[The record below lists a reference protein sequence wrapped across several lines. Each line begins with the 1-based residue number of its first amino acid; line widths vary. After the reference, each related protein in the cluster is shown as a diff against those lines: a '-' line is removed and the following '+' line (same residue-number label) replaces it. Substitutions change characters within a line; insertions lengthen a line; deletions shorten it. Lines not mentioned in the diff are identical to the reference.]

1 MVLNFILV
9 FIPISIGMSLAVL
22 TSGGTFGIILD
33 VPNFLVIF
41 FCFVILIFISGYGK
55 YFRNIFISK
64 KKFKNLS
71 LEELQ
76 KTELSLDFAEKI
88 LLAIASFFTMLY
100 LIYLFANCKF
110 SDYNF
115 NSFGSDIAVIILP
128 IVYICIFS
136 LIIVSMKLKVHK
148 SIILYMA
155 ETDEKT
161 DFSENQKINVKF
173 VIKLVISI
181 FLCISIFCAYD
192 SINIKFSW
200 RKYSLIGL
208 VTDFPFI
215 TIFAVT
221 VLPLI
226 AISEN
231 MGNYFRSIKT
241 IFSNKKINISQKNQY
256 LSVLKN
262 TARLNWYT
270 AVSSMM
276 IGWIGILNYLEDK
289 TLLYINIA
297 VSLIPIFYAVILNF
311 LLLII
316 EIRVN
321 KVSE

>member
-1 MVLNFILV
+1 MENIFATSSSLRKNLKIFLWRNFKKLNFRL
-9 FIPISIGMSLAVL
+9 ISQKNP
-22 TSGGTFGIILD
+22 FGD
-33 VPNFLVIF
+33 
-41 FCFVILIFISGYGK
+41 CFVFH
-55 YFRNIFISK
+55 NA
-64 KKFKNLS
+64 LS
-71 LEELQ
+71 DLSFCKLQ
-76 KTELSLDFAEKI
+76 
-88 LLAIASFFTMLY
+88 
-100 LIYLFANCKF
+100 F

-148 SIILYMA
+148 SIILYMQ
-155 ETDEKT
+155 KQMKNR
-161 DFSENQKINVKF
+161 FFRKPKINVKF

>member
-1 MVLNFILV
+1 
-9 FIPISIGMSLAVL
+9 
-22 TSGGTFGIILD
+22 
-33 VPNFLVIF
+33 
-41 FCFVILIFISGYGK
+41 
-55 YFRNIFISK
+55 
-64 KKFKNLS
+64 
-71 LEELQ
+71 
-76 KTELSLDFAEKI
+76 
-88 LLAIASFFTMLY
+88 
-100 LIYLFANCKF
+100 
-110 SDYNF
+110 
-115 NSFGSDIAVIILP
+115 
-128 IVYICIFS
+128 
-136 LIIVSMKLKVHK
+136 
-148 SIILYMA
+148 MA